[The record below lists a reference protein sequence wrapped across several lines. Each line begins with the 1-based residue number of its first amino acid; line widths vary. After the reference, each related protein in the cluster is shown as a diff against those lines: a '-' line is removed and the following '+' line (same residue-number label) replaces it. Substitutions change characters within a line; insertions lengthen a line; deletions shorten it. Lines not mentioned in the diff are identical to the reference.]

1 MPDPDP
7 ATGPD
12 EPSAVMPSRPPEAQR
27 VLESLASRPAL
38 LEPGLTTID
47 TDLLLDEGLVL
58 DLLLLDRRG
67 RSVVVLLGDPDL
79 PAALG
84 RMAAVLAALV
94 RGRYF
99 MDRLYRSAGLDGQL
113 RPRFILL
120 ASRFQDPVTPLLD
133 VLDGVDVRVLEYAQ
147 AVGADGTPQLLL
159 KALGGAATGMGQAL
173 RTQAAVGEAPE
184 PAPPAP
190 AEKVGPLDTL
200 LAELDLPAL
209 SGELCRRGHDSIR
222 SLSQA
227 VAVSRDGDALAFL
240 VEEEPLARLQPLGD
254 HLELQVAGRALEVAD
269 DESLNAA
276 LNVVFGEFFTRF
288 ARVD

>member
-7 ATGPD
+7 ATDPD
-12 EPSAVMPSRPPEAQR
+12 ERSGVMPRRPPEAQR
-27 VLESLASRPAL
+27 VLESLATRPEL
-38 LEPGLTTID
+38 LEPGLTTLD
-47 TDLLLDEGLVL
+47 TDLLLGEGLML

-67 RSVVVLLGDPDL
+67 RSVVALFGDPDL
-79 PAALG
+79 PVALG
-84 RMAAVLAALV
+84 RMAGVLAALI

-99 MDRLYRSAGLDGQL
+99 MDRLYRSAGLDGHL

-147 AVGADGTPQLLL
+147 AVGADGKPQLLL
-159 KALGGAATGMGQAL
+159 KALGGAATGMGPAL
-173 RTQAAVGEAPE
+173 RSQTTAGEAP
-184 PAPPAP
+184 AP
-190 AEKVGPLDTL
+190 AAPVVKVGPLDTL

-227 VAVSRDGDALAFL
+227 VEVSRDGDALAFL
-240 VEEEPLARLQPLGD
+240 VEQEPLARLQPLGD

-269 DESLNAA
+269 DESLNAG
-276 LNVVFGEFFTRF
+276 LNVVFAEFFTRF